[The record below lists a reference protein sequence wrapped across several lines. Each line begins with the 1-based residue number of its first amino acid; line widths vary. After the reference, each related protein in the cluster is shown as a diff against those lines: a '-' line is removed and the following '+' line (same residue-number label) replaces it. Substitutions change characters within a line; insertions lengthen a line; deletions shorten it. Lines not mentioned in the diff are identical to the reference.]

1 MLQRNV
7 SGGPLVLPTL
17 DPPAE
22 VLPGDTIEHPELLA
36 GFEEVGPDET
46 VTEPAYDP
54 ARTVMDLRAAA
65 EQSTQDNE
73 KAAPSATTDEEVT
86 E

>member
-7 SGGPLVLPTL
+7 SGSPLVLPTL

-36 GFEEVGPDET
+36 GFEEVTD
-46 VTEPAYDP
+46 
-54 ARTVMDLRAAA
+54 
-65 EQSTQDNE
+65 EQSTEDEPAQPAQEDE
-73 KAAPSATTDEEVT
+73 VERAAPSATTDEEVDDK
-86 E
+86 